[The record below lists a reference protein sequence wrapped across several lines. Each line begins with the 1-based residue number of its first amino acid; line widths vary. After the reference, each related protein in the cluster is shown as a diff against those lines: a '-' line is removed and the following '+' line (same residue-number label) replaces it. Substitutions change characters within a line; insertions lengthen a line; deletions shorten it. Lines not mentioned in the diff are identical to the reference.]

1 MFQSLYGRIVPMV
14 EQRFP
19 KPQVRGSSPF
29 SPGVKDSILKN
40 LTTYIFQG
48 LREP

>member
-1 MFQSLYGRIVPMV
+1 MV
-14 EQRFP
+14 ERRFP

-29 SPGVKDSILKN
+29 SPGVRDSILKN

-48 LREP
+48 LLLY